1 MLDHNVIKVCMGA
14 VRVMA
19 AVVGAVRVM
28 TADCWCG
35 SCMKFLRSLI
45 EAAVIANGE
54 GHRRGNLLLL
64 QALET
69 G

>member
-1 MLDHNVIKVCMGA
+1 M
-14 VRVMA
+14 
-19 AVVGAVRVM
+19 GAVRVM
-28 TADCWCG
+28 TAIVGAVRVLTADCWCD
-35 SCMKFLRSLI
+35 SCIKFLRSFI